1 MSLRRSFLPLL
12 LLTLSVDVAW
22 AAPVG
27 TPQDFAALTVRPSGP
42 EELDLTTG
50 VTTLPQG
57 GEISYREE
65 GVTLVGSFIRYLE
78 GDFIEVET
86 AVVRGEFGM
95 LEAPSLRF
103 EFASQRLRAARG
115 ATFVGEALK
124 LGANTTEIDLKGDV
138 AVLSGGVTS
147 TDPEL
152 SGEGA
157 LVDLTGQQALLVG
170 PYRYQDGPFVLRG
183 DKGALLALRWDA
195 AGVLS
200 AETVVPAALQARFA
214 PYLP

>member
-1 MSLRRSFLPLL
+1 MSLRRFFLPLFL
-12 LLTLSVDVAW
+12 LSAAW

-57 GEISYREE
+57 GEIGYREE
-65 GVTLVGSFIRYLE
+65 GVTLTGSFIRYLE

-86 AVVRGEFGM
+86 AVVRGEFGT
-95 LEAPSLRF
+95 LTSPSLRF
-103 EFASQRLRAARG
+103 EFASQRLRASQG
-115 ATFVGEALK
+115 ATFVGEALA
-124 LGANTTEIDLKGDV
+124 LGADTVEIDLKGDV

-147 TDPEL
+147 TTPEL

-157 LVDLTGQQALLVG
+157 LVDLTGRQALLVG
-170 PYRYQDGPFVLRG
+170 PYRYQDGPFALRG

-200 AETVVPAALQARFA
+200 AETEVPAALQARFA